1 MIQSLKSSS
10 LVDSPAILQLVRYF
24 AISHACFRNSN
35 AFLSLDTFCRR
46 AGLSSSII
54 KSGSCESPDRTPCA
68 KFDTGYSLKSHLFKY
83 TKKINIRIGKF
94 QNVTKGLLIQHS
106 LALPCYDCRRQN
118 MRLVGVTRCT
128 CIFSKVVAKAESSF
142 YS

>member
-35 AFLSLDTFCRR
+35 AFLSLDTFCRS

-68 KFDTGYSLKSHLFKY
+68 KFDTGYSLKSHLFKN
-83 TKKINIRIGKF
+83 TKTNQYQNRKIL
-94 QNVTKGLLIQHS
+94 TKELLIQHS

>member
-24 AISHACFRNSN
+24 AISHVCFRNSN
-35 AFLSLDTFCRR
+35 AFLSLDTFGRS

-68 KFDTGYSLKSHLFKY
+68 KFDTGYSLKSHLFKN
-83 TKKINIRIGKF
+83 TKKNQY
-94 QNVTKGLLIQHS
+94 QNREILTKGLLIQHC
-106 LALPCYDCRRQN
+106 LALPCYNCRRQN

-128 CIFSKVVAKAESSF
+128 CIFSKVVTKAESSF

>member
-35 AFLSLDTFCRR
+35 AFLSLDTFCRS

-83 TKKINIRIGKF
+83 TKKNQY
-94 QNVTKGLLIQHS
+94 QNREILTKGLLIQHC
-106 LALPCYDCRRQN
+106 LALPCYNCRRQN
-118 MRLVGVTRCT
+118 MRLVGVTRGA

>member
-10 LVDSPAILQLVRYF
+10 FVDSPAILQLVRYF

-35 AFLSLDTFCRR
+35 AFLSLDTFCRS

-83 TKKINIRIGKF
+83 TKKSILESGNL
-94 QNVTKGLLIQHS
+94 TKELLNQHS

-118 MRLVGVTRCT
+118 MRLVGVTRGA

>member
-1 MIQSLKSSS
+1 MIQSLNSSS

-35 AFLSLDTFCRR
+35 AFLSLDTFCRS

-94 QNVTKGLLIQHS
+94 QNNKRVTT
-106 LALPCYDCRRQN
+106 LALPSLTLLQLQKVEHASGWSDTMY
-118 MRLVGVTRCT
+118 MH
-128 CIFSKVVAKAESSF
+128 IFQSSNK
-142 YS
+142 SGILLL

>member
-35 AFLSLDTFCRR
+35 AFLSLDTFCRS

-68 KFDTGYSLKSHLFKY
+68 KFDTGYSLKSHLFKN
-83 TKKINIRIGKF
+83 TKKINIRIRKF
-94 QNVTKGLLIQHS
+94 NERVTN
-106 LALPCYDCRRQN
+106 LALPSLTLLQLQKVEHASGWSDTMY
-118 MRLVGVTRCT
+118 MH
-128 CIFSKVVAKAESSF
+128 IFQSSSKSGILLL
-142 YS
+142 

>member
-35 AFLSLDTFCRR
+35 AFLSLDTFCRS

-83 TKKINIRIGKF
+83 TKKSILESGNFKI
-94 QNVTKGLLIQHS
+94 TKGLLIQHC
-106 LALPCYDCRRQN
+106 LVLPCYDCRRQN